1 MSDYVLDDDGDSQAV
16 EAGVTGREI
25 LRDTRVSITFRWL
38 RSDGVE
44 GDDGSV
50 LNDVAGEGDWNV
62 RGD

>member
-1 MSDYVLDDDGDSQAV
+1 MSDYVLDDGGDNQAG
-16 EAGVTGREI
+16 ADVTGREI

-44 GDDGSV
+44 GVDGLV
-50 LNDVAGEGDWNV
+50 LKDAAGEGDWNV